1 MSGAVPFS
9 NSAAGGGTLPW
20 RGAPVRIGRQTA
32 IQRRQLRGPNRQ
44 LPNNRQP
51 GGSPQQNR
59 GSGSQSRGK
68 TVRPERGG
76 FREKLRKLNP
86 FAPKKKEL
94 VRLGRSSL
102 LAFGASICAA
112 D

>member
-1 MSGAVPFS
+1 MSWAVPFS

-68 TVRPERGG
+68 TVRPESGRFPGETAQAQPV
-76 FREKLRKLNP
+76 RTEEKRAGTARP
-86 FAPKKKEL
+86 EL
-94 VRLGRSSL
+94 VVGLWRIYLRR
-102 LAFGASICAA
+102 
-112 D
+112 